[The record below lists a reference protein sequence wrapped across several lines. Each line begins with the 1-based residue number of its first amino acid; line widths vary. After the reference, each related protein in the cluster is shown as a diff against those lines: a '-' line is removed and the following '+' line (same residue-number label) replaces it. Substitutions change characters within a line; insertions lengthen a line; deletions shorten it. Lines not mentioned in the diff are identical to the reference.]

1 MEIIDRRD
9 RDRRDRDRGD
19 RDRGDY
25 RHRRSYS
32 PHRGD
37 HRRSGSPGDR
47 YSGITALEM
56 IRDGGISPRRSPEY
70 DQFQVV
76 MFYIKICLIYK
87 ETDALELNKFF

>member
-76 MFYIKICLIYK
+76 MFYI
-87 ETDALELNKFF
+87 